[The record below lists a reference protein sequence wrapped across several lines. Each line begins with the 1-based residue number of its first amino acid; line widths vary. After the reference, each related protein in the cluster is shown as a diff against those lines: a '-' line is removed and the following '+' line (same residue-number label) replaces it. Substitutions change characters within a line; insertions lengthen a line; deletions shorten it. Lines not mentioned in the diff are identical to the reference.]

1 MFFFHWPEDGTQS
14 LTEGEKLFIQRAL
27 APHEPPS
34 YNSGEFPMVNL
45 NALMAG
51 AFTLLTAIATYAVVT
66 GVSGVLLAIL
76 IVATNI
82 SAYLAGK
89 KSI

>member
-1 MFFFHWPEDGTQS
+1 
-14 LTEGEKLFIQRAL
+14 
-27 APHEPPS
+27 
-34 YNSGEFPMVNL
+34 MVNL